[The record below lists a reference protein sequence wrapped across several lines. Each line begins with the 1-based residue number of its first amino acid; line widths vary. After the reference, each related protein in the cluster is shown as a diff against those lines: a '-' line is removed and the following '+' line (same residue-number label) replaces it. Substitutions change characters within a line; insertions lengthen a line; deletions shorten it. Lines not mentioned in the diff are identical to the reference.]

1 MGCPTLGLS
10 QASRLSQGEGGGQSP
25 RKGWEEEGPQLL
37 PWEPSPKPPGPVTD
51 SGSPFPDPGEDWK
64 AWLPPRSG
72 SKVTSASRQ
81 PSTPPGIP
89 SQKDFLQMLGVPQW
103 SPPYLGIVSIQEHT
117 DRRAGDYSP
126 VHSHSHPTHLAS
138 QVVPTCPHM
147 LTLLGAFTL
156 THILSQTPVLTH
168 ASKANSHSSLII
180 THSHQDPTL
189 TNRQT
194 VERSYTQSLTP
205 DTPPPSCPSMP
216 SLSHTGGRGSTSLHP
231 GPACSLIIPLL
242 QSRPPPG
249 RPAPQ
254 PAHTYGKLPK
264 VASLPSPSPAGD
276 FYQVIRK

>member
-126 VHSHSHPTHLAS
+126 VHSHSLIPLTWLLRLSPHAHTCSLCWELSHLHTSFPKPQSLHTPLKQTHT
-138 QVVPTCPHM
+138 QVSSS
-147 LTLLGAFTL
+147 
-156 THILSQTPVLTH
+156 HILTRTPHSQTGKLLRDRTLSLSPLTRH
-168 ASKANSHSSLII
+168 
-180 THSHQDPTL
+180 
-189 TNRQT
+189 
-194 VERSYTQSLTP
+194 
-205 DTPPPSCPSMP
+205 PPPA
-216 SLSHTGGRGSTSLHP
+216 
-231 GPACSLIIPLL
+231 PACPVSATPAGAA
-242 QSRPPPG
+242 PPPCTPG
-249 RPAPQ
+249 LHAR
-254 PAHTYGKLPK
+254 
-264 VASLPSPSPAGD
+264 S
-276 FYQVIRK
+276 